1 MRFGSLYSYWGT
13 EWKCDYLKT
22 LKKMKEAGCDV
33 LEMGAGHVLEMELGE
48 LEAIRAA
55 AKEYDMEL
63 TLNIGPP
70 KDKDIASRV
79 PEIRRAGIDYLCNI
93 IHRMKYLDA
102 KTFIGAMY
110 SYWPCDFT
118 DTDKPGNWGRS
129 VESMKEIAKVAED
142 EGVTLCME
150 ILNRFE
156 SYLINDCTEGLQYLE
171 DVGSDS
177 VKLLIDTFHANIE
190 EDDIVASFYQAGDKL
205 GHVHVGEANR
215 KLPGMGRDIPWDRI
229 GQALKDI
236 HYDGAVVME
245 PFLLTGGSVGAD
257 VKVWR
262 DLSNGAD
269 EKQMDLYLKD
279 AVQFLRKKFL

>member
-1 MRFGSLYSYWGT
+1 MKFGCLYSYWGT
-13 EWKCDYLKT
+13 EWKCDYLET
-22 LKKMKEAGCDV
+22 LKKMKDAGCDV
-33 LEMGAGHVLEMELGE
+33 LEMGAGHVLDMEIPQ
-48 LEAIRAA
+48 LEQIRDA

-79 PEIRRAGIDYLCNI
+79 PEIRRAGIDFLCDI
-93 IHRMKYLDA
+93 IRRMKYLDA

-118 DTDKPGNWGRS
+118 DTDKVGNWGRS
-129 VESMKEIAKVAED
+129 VESMKEIAAGAVA

-156 SYLINDCTEGLQYLE
+156 SYLINDCTEGLKYLE
-171 DVGSDS
+171 DVGSQN

-190 EDDIVASFYQAGDKL
+190 EDDIVASFYQAGDRL

-215 KLPGMGRDIPWDRI
+215 KLPGMGKNIPWEKIGKALRDI
-229 GQALKDI
+229 G
-236 HYDGAVVME
+236 YNGAVVME
-245 PFLLTGGSVGAD
+245 PFLLTGGKLGAD

-262 DLSNGAD
+262 DLSGGAD
-269 EKQMDLYLKD
+269 ESQMNAYLAD
-279 AVQFLRKKFL
+279 AVKFLHKSFL